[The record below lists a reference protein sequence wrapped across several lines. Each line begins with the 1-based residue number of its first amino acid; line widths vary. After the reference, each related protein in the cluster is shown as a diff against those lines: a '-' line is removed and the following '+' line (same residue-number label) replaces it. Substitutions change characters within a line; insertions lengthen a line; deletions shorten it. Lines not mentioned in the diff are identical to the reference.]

1 MNRLGIRWAAR
12 WLAAVIVVSA
22 CGLLGWAAVRTW
34 RASADINTARDLALR
49 RGARA
54 ALPYLALAAGYR
66 PGRAKAWRL
75 RAQFSAFAHPRA
87 ALRFARRAV
96 ATDPADWRNWDQ
108 LGLVE
113 YQLGDAAAAQRALAG
128 AVARDSGWEAHY
140 RLGSLALLLGRN
152 QEFWTQMKA
161 ALAVVPPSQAAPVL
175 NQALAAGRGVETTGG
190 ERAVR
195 RSQSAGA
202 AAPRWLA
209 ALPRLRAPVDAVA
222 VNLLLDQGQPQRAA
236 AVWGEVRCAS
246 YQRAVCRA
254 TSLGLANRLAALAF
268 RGAEARPA
276 GKAGDRVLAPGVL
289 ARTAARVWNT
299 AVRMGWLHRSRVVA
313 GRVNNG
319 EFQHGWLGPAFGWA
333 KIGPVYASRDGGMG
347 PAGQGGAVRLDFTG
361 YQPQST
367 PLLEQF
373 APVRPGGRYEVTFFS
388 RRLGR
393 GSETGVRLMVML
405 SPRRVLLA
413 LPAKLRSHWRQNTAN
428 FRVPRGVDL
437 IRLLFQYQRP
447 MGQVR
452 LQNTV
457 LLAAVRLQPLL
468 Q

>member
-1 MNRLGIRWAAR
+1 MFHAGYSVGR
-12 WLAAVIVVSA
+12 WLAALVVVLG
-22 CGLLGWAAVRTW
+22 CGALGLAAVRTW
-34 RASADINTARDLALR
+34 RADADVSMAQRLALR
-49 RGARA
+49 QGPRA
-54 ALPYLALAAGYR
+54 AMPYLELAGRYR
-66 PGRAKAWRL
+66 PDRAKAWRL
-75 RAQFSAFAHPRA
+75 LADLSSFAHPRT
-87 ALRFARRAV
+87 ALRFAKRAV
-96 ATDPADWRNWDQ
+96 AADPADWRNWDQ

-113 YQLGDAAAAQRALAG
+113 YQLGEPVAAQRALAE

-152 QEFWTQMKA
+152 QEFWAQMKA

-175 NQALAAGRGVETTGG
+175 NQAFAAGRGIEATGG

-195 RSQSAGA
+195 KSRAAAA

-209 ALPRLRAPVDAVA
+209 VLPRRRAPVDAVA
-222 VNLLLDQGQPQRAA
+222 VNLLLDQGQPLRAA
-236 AVWGEVRCAS
+236 TVWGKVRCAS

-254 TSLGLANRLAALAF
+254 TSLGLANRLVALAF

-276 GKAGDRVLAPGVL
+276 GKAGGRALAPGVL

-299 AVRMGWLHRSRVVA
+299 AVRKGWLHRSRVVV

-333 KIGPVYASRDGGMG
+333 KIGPVYASRVGGMG
-347 PAGQGGAVRLDFTG
+347 PTGQGGAVRLDFTG

-367 PLLEQF
+367 PLLDQIVR
-373 APVRPGGRYEVTFFS
+373 VRPGGRYEVTFFS

-393 GSETGVRLMVML
+393 GSESGVRLMVRL
-405 SPRRVLLA
+405 SPRRILLA
-413 LPAKLRSHWRQNTAN
+413 LPAKLRSHWSQNTAR

-437 IRLLFQYQRP
+437 IGLLFQYQRP

-452 LQNTV
+452 LHNTV
-457 LLAAVRLQPLL
+457 LLGAVRLQPLL

>member
-1 MNRLGIRWAAR
+1 MNRLGIRWAAQ
-12 WLAAVIVVSA
+12 WLAAVIVVSG

-34 RASADINTARDLALR
+34 RASADINTAQNLALR
-49 RGARA
+49 HNERRA
-54 ALPYLALAAGYR
+54 MPYLALAARYR

-75 RAQFSAFAHPRA
+75 RAQFSSFAHPRA
-87 ALRFARRAV
+87 ALRFAKRAV
-96 ATDPADWRNWDQ
+96 AADPADWRNWDE
-108 LGLVE
+108 LGSVL
-113 YQLGDAAAAQRALAG
+113 YQLGESAAAQRALAE

-152 QEFWTQMKA
+152 QEFWVQMKA

-175 NQALAAGRGVETTGG
+175 NQVLAAGRGIAATGG
-190 ERAVR
+190 ERAAR
-195 RSQSAGA
+195 KGRAAAA
-202 AAPRWLA
+202 AAPGWLA
-209 ALPRLRAPVDAVA
+209 VLPRRRAPVDAVA
-222 VNLLLDQGQPQRAA
+222 VNLLLDQGQPLRAA
-236 AVWGEVRCAS
+236 AVWSGVRCAS
-246 YQRAVCRA
+246 YQEAVCRA
-254 TSLGLANRLAALAF
+254 TSLGLANRLVALAF

-276 GKAGDRVLAPGVL
+276 ATAGGRALAPGVL

-299 AVRMGWLHRSRVVA
+299 AVRMGWLHRSLVVA

-333 KIGPVYASRDGGMG
+333 KLGPVYASRDGGMG

-373 APVRPGGRYEVTFFS
+373 VPVRPGGRYEVTFFS

-413 LPAKLRSHWRQNTAN
+413 LPAKLRSHWSQNTAR
-428 FRVPRGVDL
+428 FRLPRGVDL
-437 IRLLFQYQRP
+437 VGLFFQYQRP

-452 LQNTV
+452 LHNTV
-457 LLAAVRLQPLL
+457 LLGAVRLQPLL